1 MKFINLILCLTLINL
16 VYILAREIKNY
27 NIEQEEILAY
37 ANTQKQRLSNLE
49 EKVNLTFNK
58 LKNKNKAK
66 NNEDEEN
73 LRIEFLSLLSVTI
86 RYFLNISEEQGNL
99 IKLLEN
105 VNAYNEA
112 TEEEKNLMQK
122 ALQENIERLRKEN
135 RELVTARE
143 GLKDIVTKLKDNSL
157 E

>member
-1 MKFINLILCLTLINL
+1 MKFINLILCLFLITVAYFLTL
-16 VYILAREIKNY
+16 EIKSY
-27 NIEQEEILAY
+27 KEEQEEILTY
-37 ANTQKQRLSNLE
+37 ANTQKKRLSNLE